1 MKIKN
6 IIQESISVKQKVL
19 ENETIINTIQ
29 EVRIEKINSD
39 IEAYGSILEKHVLLN
54 K

>member
-1 MKIKN
+1 M
-6 IIQESISVKQKVL
+6 
-19 ENETIINTIQ
+19 INTIQ

-39 IEAYGSILEKHVLLN
+39 IEAYGSVLEKHVLLN

>member
-29 EVRIEKINSD
+29 EVTDEIVACFKKD
-39 IEAYGSILEKHVLLN
+39 GQLLF
-54 K
+54 